1 MIDFKCYCKATAGSA
16 VAFGAALFCLLAVFA
31 GQAFGQASSS
41 AVNGT
46 VTDQQGAVVPGTAVV
61 LSSVET
67 GVERRSETNALGT
80 YGFVNILPGYYTI
93 EASAEGF
100 RTAAIE
106 PFVLVV
112 NQTATFDIVLEVG
125 AVTESVTVE
134 AVGAQVQSSS
144 SELGTAMTEQ
154 QVVDLPLNG
163 RNFTQ
168 LLMLTPGASPVN
180 VAQNRGGFGSTS
192 VGTFSFPSINGQNN
206 RSNLFLTD
214 GVNNQGTMTSTYAVP
229 PILDAIQEFKVQSH
243 NDLAEFGGVTG
254 GVVNVVTKGGG
265 NDTTGSLWSFHRN
278 DNLDAR
284 GTFLEDRAA
293 LAQNMFGA
301 TVGGAI
307 VRNKTFYFA
316 AFQGFTNRTP
326 SNRNYRSPT
335 AANRSGDLS
344 EEARQIFDPY
354 SNRTGPDGSAVR
366 DPFPGNLIPQSR
378 IDPGF
383 AYYLEQTVPMPIDLG
398 TDLGNLNQRDTT
410 GAKLD
415 QYEYSGRIDQ
425 HFSESD
431 TAYVR
436 WSAQDSAQ
444 LGSAGRQNFTSF
456 VDIENLNVAANWVHT
471 FDPTSILQVSFARTD
486 VKRDTGNS
494 FTNLPDGFISTVG
507 WNPDFAGG
515 FRSGSSFVPNVG
527 VAQYF
532 GGGERTGFTRTSD
545 TWQYKGTYT
554 KISGLHTLKFGAEY
568 NVIGHFGT
576 TNDHSNNFSTVGTAS
591 PDSPGSTGHPLAS
604 FLLNV
609 PNAWSRRDFH
619 KRARGGALYSF
630 FAQDQWK
637 VTQKLTINFG
647 LRVDRTVLPLFG
659 NREENTLEFGNIDY
673 NEGIYWL
680 TAVPETCEVKRVAPC
695 LPDPSGAL
703 PDRVQVVSGDG
714 YIQEPWP
721 ISWQPRFGLAY
732 RLNDRTAIRLST
744 GIYYENFAGVTQNT
758 QNLGHTWPDV
768 GRKLANGTNPADSLP
783 SVSAKNPAP
792 TGILPTATPYNQ
804 GAWYSDPRM
813 DNAYSIQWN
822 LGIQRQLDEAT
833 VLSVNYVGSGNRRQP
848 LGTYYNVALTPGKR
862 SEARQRAP
870 FPLFRANNYL
880 TSWGRSNYHALQT
893 QYNRRFSKGLSFM
906 VNYTWSKSIDIGCT
920 GWFVEN
926 CSQQNPYN
934 FNIDRSVAGIDLTH
948 NLNFNWVYELPV
960 RFENP
965 ALQAILGGWKFNGL
979 ALFASGQPYT
989 PTVNG
994 DIAGTGLPNGRYRPD
1009 YVGDPKLSNP
1019 TPAAWIN
1026 TAAFAV
1032 PQTGTFGNAGR
1043 NSLRADGINNIDF
1056 SFFKVFDVTES
1067 TRVEYRVEFFNGFN
1081 TPQYAAP
1088 SSNVSR
1094 GNFGRVLS
1102 TANRARQIQMGLK
1115 LYF

>member
-1 MIDFKCYCKATAGSA
+1 MSTHFPRNNALVSRVFLTA
-16 VAFGAALFCLLAVFA
+16 VALCCMLAVFA
-31 GQAFGQASSS
+31 GPAFGQASSS

-46 VTDQQGAVVPGTAVV
+46 VTDQQGAVVPGTDVV
-61 LSSVET
+61 LTSVET
-67 GVERRSETNALGT
+67 GIERRAESNAVGL
-80 YGFVNILPGYYTI
+80 YGFVNIPPGYYTI

-100 RTAAIE
+100 RTSAIE
-106 PFVLVV
+106 PFALVV

-180 VAQNRGGFGSTS
+180 VAQSRGGFGSTS

-229 PILDAIQEFKVQSH
+229 PIIDAIQEFKVQSH

-254 GVVNVVTKGGG
+254 GVVNVVTKAGT
-265 NDTTGSLWSFHRN
+265 NSTHGSLWAFHRN

-284 GTFLEDRAA
+284 NTFLKDKAA

-301 TVGGAI
+301 TIGGPI
-307 VRNKTFYFA
+307 VKNKTFYYG
-316 AFQGFTNRTP
+316 AFQGFTNRAP
-326 SNRNYRSPT
+326 ANRNYRAPT
-335 AANRSGDLS
+335 AANRAGDIS
-344 EEARQIFDPY
+344 DSNRQIFDPY
-354 SNRTGPDGSAVR
+354 STRIGPDGNAVR
-366 DPFPGNLIPQSR
+366 DPFPGNVIPQSR
-378 IDPGF
+378 LDPGF
-383 AYYLEQTVPMPIDLG
+383 VYYLEQTVPLPVDLG

-410 GAKLD
+410 GTKLD
-415 QYEYSGRIDQ
+415 QYEYSARVD
-425 HFSESD
+425 HRFSD
-431 TAYVR
+431 ADIAYVR
-436 WSAQDSAQ
+436 WSAQTNER
-444 LGSAGRQNFTSF
+444 LGSAGRQNFGSF

-471 FDPTSILQVSFARTD
+471 FDPSSILQLSFARTD

-494 FTNLPDGFISTVG
+494 FASLPDGFISTVG
-507 WNPDFAGG
+507 WNPDYAGG
-515 FRSGSSFVPNVG
+515 FRSGKTFVPNVG

-554 KISGLHTLKFGAEY
+554 KILGTHTLKFGGEY
-568 NVIGHFGT
+568 NIIGHFGT

-591 PDSPGSTGHPLAS
+591 PASPGSTGHPLAS

-637 VTQKLTINFG
+637 VTPKLTINFG
-647 LRVDRTVLPLFG
+647 LRLDHTLLPQFG
-659 NREENTLEFGNIDY
+659 NVEENTVEFGNIDY
-673 NEGIYWL
+673 NEGIFWI
-680 TAVPETCEVKRVAPC
+680 TAAPPTCEVKRVAPC

-703 PDRVQVVSGDG
+703 PDRVQIASNG
-714 YIQEPWP
+714 YVQDPWP
-721 ISWQPRFGLAY
+721 LSWQPRFGLAY
-732 RLNDRTAIRLST
+732 RLNERTAIRLSS
-744 GIYYENFAGVTQNT
+744 GVFFDNFAGVTQNT

-768 GRKLANGTNPADSLP
+768 GRKLQNGTNPADSMP

-813 DNAYSIQWN
+813 DNSYSMQWN
-822 LGIQRQLDEAT
+822 FGIQRQLDEAT
-833 VLSVNYVGSGNRRQP
+833 VLQVNYVGSGNRRLP

-880 TSWGRSNYHALQT
+880 TSWGRSSYHSLQT

-906 VNYTWSKSIDIGCT
+906 VNYTWAKAIDIGCT
-920 GWFVEN
+920 GWFVES

-934 FNIDRSVAGIDLTH
+934 FNMDRSVSGIDLTH
-948 NLNFNWVYELPV
+948 NLNFNWVYDIPLSFDNPV
-960 RFENP
+960 
-965 ALQAILGGWKFNGL
+965 AQAILGGWRLNGL
-979 ALFASGQPYT
+979 ALFTSGQPYT

-1009 YVGDPKLSNP
+1009 YVGNPVLSNP

-1026 TAAFAV
+1026 TSAFAV

-1043 NSLRADGINNIDF
+1043 NTLRADGINNIDF
-1056 SFFKVFDVTES
+1056 SLFKVVEATES
-1067 TRVEYRVEFFNGFN
+1067 VRVEYRVEFFNGFN

-1088 SSNVSR
+1088 SANASR
-1094 GNFGRVLS
+1094 GNFGRVLR
-1102 TANRARQIQMGLK
+1102 TANLARQIQMGLK
-1115 LYF
+1115 IYF

>member
-1 MIDFKCYCKATAGSA
+1 MCQSGIVRVFHAAFAFALALSVSAG
-16 VAFGAALFCLLAVFA
+16 L
-31 GQAFGQASSS
+31 AFGQASSS

-46 VTDQQGAVVPGTAVV
+46 VTDQQGAVVPRTAVV

-67 GVERRSETNALGT
+67 GIERRAESNAVGR
-80 YGFVNILPGYYTI
+80 YVFVNIPPGYYTI
-93 EASAEGF
+93 EASAQGF
-100 RTAAIE
+100 RTSAIE

-112 NQTATFDIVLEVG
+112 NQTATFDVVLEVG

-134 AVGAQVQSSS
+134 AIGAQVQASS

-229 PILDAIQEFKVQSH
+229 PIIDAIQEFKVQSH

-254 GVVNVVTKGGG
+254 GVVNVVTKSGT
-265 NDTTGSLWSFHRN
+265 NSTHGSGWWFLRN

-284 GTFLEDRAA
+284 DTFLQDKAA

-301 TVGGAI
+301 TIGGPI
-307 VRNKTFYFA
+307 VNNKTFYYG

-326 SNRNYRSPT
+326 ANRNYRVPT
-335 AANRSGDLS
+335 AANRQGDLS
-344 EEARQIFDPY
+344 DSARQIFDPY
-354 SNRTGPDGSAVR
+354 STHTGPDGNAVR
-366 DPFPGNLIPQSR
+366 DPFVGNMIPQSR
-378 IDPGF
+378 LDTGF
-383 AYYLEQTVPMPIDLG
+383 LYYLEQTVPMPVDLG

-410 GAKLD
+410 GTALD
-415 QYEYSGRIDQ
+415 QYEYSGRVD
-425 HFSESD
+425 HRFSDADS
-431 TAYVR
+431 AYVR
-436 WSAQDSAQ
+436 WSGQYNNRI
-444 LGSAGRQNFTSF
+444 GSAGRQNFSSF

-471 FDPTSILQVSFARTD
+471 FDPTSIMQVSFARTD

-494 FTNLPDGFISTVG
+494 FASVPDGFISTVG

-515 FRSGSSFVPNVG
+515 FRGGTAYVPNVG

-532 GGGERTGFTRTSD
+532 RGGERIGITRTSD

-554 KISGLHTLKFGAEY
+554 KIIGSHTLKFGAEY
-568 NVIGHFGT
+568 NIIGHFGR

-591 PDSPGSTGHPLAS
+591 PDNPGGTGHPLAS

-619 KRARGGALYSF
+619 KRARGGALYSY
-630 FAQDQWK
+630 FAQDSWK
-637 VTQKLTINFG
+637 VTPKLTINFG
-647 LRVDRTVLPLFG
+647 LRLDKTVLPQFG
-659 NREENTLEFGNIDY
+659 NTEENTVEFGNIDY

-680 TAVPETCEVKRVAPC
+680 TAAPPTCAVKAVAPC
-695 LPDPSGAL
+695 LPDSDGTL
-703 PDRVQVVSGDG
+703 PDRVQVASNG
-714 YIQEPWP
+714 YIQDPWP
-721 ISWQPRFGLAY
+721 VSWQPRFGFAY
-732 RLNDRTAIRLST
+732 RLNDRTALRASA
-744 GIYYENFAGVTQNT
+744 GVFFDNFAGVTQNT

-768 GRKLANGTNPADSLP
+768 GRKLQNGTNPADSIP
-783 SVSAKNPAP
+783 NVSAKNPAP

-813 DNAYSIQWN
+813 DNAYSMQWN
-822 LGIQRQLDEAT
+822 FGIQRQLDDAT
-833 VLSVNYVGSGNRRQP
+833 LLAVNYVGSGNRRLP
-848 LGTYYNVALTPGKR
+848 LGTYYNVALTPGRR

-880 TSWGRSNYHALQT
+880 TSWGRSSYHSLQT

-906 VNYTWSKSIDIGCT
+906 VNYTWAKAIDIGCS

-934 FNIDRSVAGIDLTH
+934 FNLDRSVSGIDLTH
-948 NLNFNWVYELPV
+948 NLNFNWVYELPFKFSSPGL
-960 RFENP
+960 R
-965 ALQAILGGWKFNGL
+965 AILGGWKFNGL
-979 ALFASGQPYT
+979 ALFTSGQPYT
-989 PTVNG
+989 PNVNG

-1009 YVGDPKLSNP
+1009 YVGDPNLSNP
-1019 TPAAWIN
+1019 TPSAWLN
-1026 TAAFAV
+1026 TSAFAV
-1032 PQTGTFGNAGR
+1032 PQAGTFGNAGR

-1056 SFFKVFDVTES
+1056 SFFKIFTIRELLEI
-1067 TRVEYRVEFFNGFN
+1067 EYRVEFFNGFN
-1081 TPQYAAP
+1081 SPQYRAP
-1088 SSNVSR
+1088 SANISR
-1094 GNFGRVLS
+1094 GNFGRVLG